1 MNFKSIAILSGVL
14 AAGVASAQ
22 AITID
27 DFSTGNASIDITG
40 TNNTGYGFQAG
51 SMIGGDRWTELF
63 IGPTNPFGISFSIDV
78 NTGRLSV
85 SSESGVDG
93 RARIGYGYSDTG
105 TGPAFQDLNAS
116 MGNNDRFVVDFIY
129 SDQPLQATMSIRS
142 GGVTSMVTKMINPSV
157 VPFQQTWLFSEFT
170 GVSFADVDQVYLE
183 LDTAASGD
191 VTIDAIRAVPEPM
204 TMGLLALGLAGVA
217 ARKRRK

>member
-1 MNFKSIAILSGVL
+1 
-14 AAGVASAQ
+14 
-22 AITID
+22 
-27 DFSTGNASIDITG
+27 
-40 TNNTGYGFQAG
+40 
-51 SMIGGDRWTELF
+51 
-63 IGPTNPFGISFSIDV
+63 
-78 NTGRLSV
+78 
-85 SSESGVDG
+85 
-93 RARIGYGYSDTG
+93 
-105 TGPAFQDLNAS
+105 
-116 MGNNDRFVVDFIY
+116 
-129 SDQPLQATMSIRS
+129 
-142 GGVTSMVTKMINPSV
+142 MINPSV